1 MLRVRQNLS
10 SPSGNDLECR
20 RLRMLLNNRN
30 IGVAKDGQLNSVG
43 DVVPNV
49 GSPVPVGCPM
59 LPRLDT
65 EMLSQVL
72 FS

>member
-1 MLRVRQNLS
+1 
-10 SPSGNDLECR
+10 
-20 RLRMLLNNRN
+20 MLLNNRN

-49 GSPVPVGCPM
+49 GSPVPVSCPM

-65 EMLSQVL
+65 EMLSQVS